1 MVDLKYSSEI
11 ERQFVFFRSLVD
23 SWHLAPDQ
31 ATTGREYL
39 AIYHDIMRSIQP
51 DVDLAT
57 GDWDR
62 VLGSQASETAKLRLE
77 LAGYQIE
84 SYKKEE
90 DSDG

>member
-1 MVDLKYSSEI
+1 MDLKFSSEV

-23 SWHLAPDQ
+23 SWHLAPDR
-31 ATTGREYL
+31 ATTGREYI
-39 AIYHDIMRSIQP
+39 AVYPDIMRSIQP
-51 DVDLAT
+51 DVDLAS

-62 VLGSQASETAKLRLE
+62 VLGYQASETAKLRLV

-84 SYKKEE
+84 SYEEEE